1 MKFRYL
7 FVLILALLL
16 LTTFLTDSYC
26 GQKLPVV
33 NIGFI
38 TDGPWIRDL
47 ISFPE
52 TLLQREIIDLT
63 AGEFDVRFPPDKRIQ
78 ADWKVDGVKRAI
90 DRLLSD
96 PQVDLIITL
105 GILSSAEVCHRKQLP
120 KPVIAPFVFDP
131 ELQGLPL
138 KNGASGVPN
147 LNYVASYKNLE
158 TDLKSFR
165 EILPFSQLTVLVDEL
180 LQNFPNVLDKI
191 REAANAMD
199 ISVTILTVGASVEPV
214 FKKISSDTQAVYV
227 TPLLRITPEEFNRLV
242 SYLNSNRIP
251 TFSLWGR
258 EEVEKGLLASIAP
271 TADKSRL
278 ARRVALNVQRI
289 LLGEDAGSINVAFS
303 RGEQFAINMA
313 TARMTGV
320 YPHWGILTEAELLN
334 EEHEG
339 VQRQLTL
346 QSAVHEAVKANLEL
360 AAEDRRVF
368 AGEHLVR
375 EARASL
381 LPQLD
386 LASQGLI
393 IDKDRS
399 EASFG
404 RQPERAVSGSI
415 TATQILYSEDAW
427 ANYHVQGYLQ
437 QSRIEEREALR
448 LDIAMDASIAY
459 LDVLRATTSLRIQ
472 RENLKLTRANF
483 ERARVRQSIG
493 VSTPAEAFRWESQ
506 IANNRRAV
514 IASQARLQQSKNAL
528 NRLLHRPLDEL
539 FIVSETNLSDP
550 ALLVSDRR
558 FFGYVE
564 NPKKFKIFGDFLV
577 QEALETAPELRQL
590 GMAIAAQKRIVL
602 AANRAYWLPT
612 FSFQGDVNELL
623 AEGGSGKRDDSILS
637 QNDSEWSVGVF
648 ATFPLFSGGEK
659 NATLR
664 RTSEELLK
672 LEIERQ
678 AVAERIE
685 ERVRYTMHLTSAS
698 YPSIQLSRDAAEAA
712 QRNLDLVKDAYARG
726 SVSIITLLDSQHA
739 FLVSDESAQ
748 NAVYD
753 FLIDLMRVERAIGK
767 FEFFLTQD
775 DQKSF
780 FQRVDSFF
788 KKADF
793 R

>member
-1 MKFRYL
+1 MKFRHL
-7 FVLILALLL
+7 SILILAFLL
-16 LTTFLTDSYC
+16 LTTFPTNSHSN
-26 GQKLPVV
+26 QKPPVV

-47 ISFPE
+47 IPFPE
-52 TLLQREIIDLT
+52 ALLQQEIIDLT

-78 ADWKVDGVKRAI
+78 ADWTVGGVKRAI

-96 PQVDLIITL
+96 PQVNLIITL
-105 GILSSAEVCHRKQLP
+105 GILSSSEVCRRKQLP
-120 KPVIAPFVFDP
+120 KPIIAPFVFDP

-138 KNGASGVPN
+138 KKGASGVPN
-147 LNYVASYKNLE
+147 LNYVSSYKNLE

-180 LQNFPNVLDKI
+180 LQNFPNVLHEI
-191 REAANAMD
+191 RKAANSMD

-227 TPLLRITPEEFNRLV
+227 TPLLRIVPEEFNGLV
-242 SYLNSNRIP
+242 SYLNKNRIP

-258 EEVEKGLLASIAP
+258 EEVEKGLLASISP
-271 TADKSRL
+271 RADKSRL

-303 RGEQFAINMA
+303 RGEQFTINMA

-320 YPHWGILTEAELLN
+320 YPPWGILTEAELLN
-334 EEHEG
+334 EELEG
-339 VQRQLTL
+339 IERQLTL

-368 AGEHLVR
+368 AGEYLVR
-375 EARASL
+375 EARSSL
-381 LPQLD
+381 LPQFN

-393 IDKDRS
+393 IDEDRS

-404 RQPERAVSGSI
+404 RQPERTVSGSI
-415 TATQILYSEDAW
+415 TARQIIYSEDAW

-437 QSRIEEREALR
+437 QSRMEEREALR
-448 LDIAMDASIAY
+448 LDIALDASTAY
-459 LDVLRATTSLRIQ
+459 LNVLRATTSLRIQ
-472 RENLKLTRANF
+472 RENLKLTRANL

-493 VSTPAEAFRWESQ
+493 VSSPAEVFRWESE

-528 NRLLHRPLDEL
+528 NRLLHRPLKEL
-539 FIVSETNLSDP
+539 FIVSETSLNDP
-550 ALLVSDRR
+550 LLLVSDRR
-558 FFGYVE
+558 FLEYVE
-564 NPKKFKIFGDFLV
+564 DPKKFEVFGNFLV
-577 QEALETAPELRQL
+577 QEAFETAPELRQL
-590 GMAIAAQKRIVL
+590 DMSIAAQKRILL

-612 FSFQGDVNELL
+612 FSFQSDVNELL

-637 QNDSEWSVGVF
+637 QNDTEWSVGVF
-648 ATFPLFSGGEK
+648 ASFPLFSGGEK
-659 NATLR
+659 KATLN

-672 LEIERQ
+672 LEIQRQ

-685 ERVRYTMHLTSAS
+685 ERVRYAMQLTGAS

-712 QRNLDLVKDAYARG
+712 HKSLDLVKDAYARG
-726 SVSIITLLDSQHA
+726 SVSIITLLDSQYA
-739 FLVSDESAQ
+739 FLVSDENAQ
-748 NAVYD
+748 NSVYD
-753 FLIDLMRVERAIGK
+753 FLIDLMRVERSIGK

-775 DQKSF
+775 DRKSF
-780 FQRVDSFF
+780 FQRLESFF
-788 KKADF
+788 KKAESG
-793 R
+793 